1 MNKLKKDNVLNFPS
15 KMTEIEREVEAIV
28 FAAAEPLSIETI
40 ETKISKNTD
49 VLKILQ
55 KLQTFYTNRG
65 INLVCISNKWSFR
78 TAQNLSSLMSQQK
91 TVEKKLSKAAIETLA
106 IIVYHQPVTRA
117 EIEEIRGVAFG
128 TNTLEILMEL
138 NWVKPQGRKD
148 IPGKPIQYG
157 TTDDFLSHFNLQKLS
172 DLPTV
177 DELGTAGLID
187 TSSVDA
193 SIFGTGKFYKE
204 KQEDNEAEESV
215 DAVDTAKAELDTLVN
230 NEATLSEEFKEKT
243 AVIFEAAVKSK
254 LSDEIDRLETQY
266 KEELAE
272 EVSSTKSELVEKV
285 DSYLNYVVENWIK
298 ENEIAIE
305 NGLRTE
311 IAEGFMDKLKD
322 LFTESYIQV
331 PESKVDLVDELA
343 EQVEELETKLN
354 ETTQKVIDQSGEIE
368 EMTKDRIINESA
380 SDLAD
385 TQVEKLK
392 SLVNDLDFENEEKF
406 KEKVDTIKEA
416 HFSQETG
423 SSDESPMIEEDG
435 HDEVMETSP
444 NMERYVSTLKKTVSK
459 N

>member
-55 KLQTFYTNRG
+55 KLQIFYTNRG

-91 TVEKKLSKAAIETLA
+91 TVEKKLSKATIETLA

-177 DELGTAGLID
+177 DELGTAWLID

-204 KQEDNEAEESV
+204 KQED
-215 DAVDTAKAELDTLVN
+215 K
-230 NEATLSEEFKEKT
+230 
-243 AVIFEAAVKSK
+243 
-254 LSDEIDRLETQY
+254 
-266 KEELAE
+266 
-272 EVSSTKSELVEKV
+272 
-285 DSYLNYVVENWIK
+285 K
-298 ENEIAIE
+298 ENIYSDI
-305 NGLRTE
+305 
-311 IAEGFMDKLKD
+311 
-322 LFTESYIQV
+322 
-331 PESKVDLVDELA
+331 DEM
-343 EQVEELETKLN
+343 LN
-354 ETTQKVIDQSGEIE
+354 
-368 EMTKDRIINESA
+368 
-380 SDLAD
+380 
-385 TQVEKLK
+385 
-392 SLVNDLDFENEEKF
+392 
-406 KEKVDTIKEA
+406 
-416 HFSQETG
+416 
-423 SSDESPMIEEDG
+423 
-435 HDEVMETSP
+435 
-444 NMERYVSTLKKTVSK
+444 STLKPESDEWKSFFKKTTIKGINSIWV
-459 N
+459 